1 MVLHGST
8 VDEALAEAQ
17 RFSDQTGAVFV
28 HPFDHVDIIA
38 GQGTIGL
45 EIFDQLPTVDTVIA
59 GVGGGGLLAG
69 VSVAIKAKARE
80 QGRDIRVIGVQAE
93 NAAAYPPSL
102 AGDAIVTLSRVST
115 IADGIAVG
123 RPGQLPFT
131 VIRELADDVVTVSE
145 DSLAQA
151 LIFMLERNKMV
162 VELSLIHI

>member
-1 MVLHGST
+1 MLRALGGDRVEVVLEGDAYSAAKPRADAIA
-8 VDEALAEAQ
+8 VERGL
-17 RFSDQTGAVFV
+17 VFV

-93 NAAAYPPSL
+93 NAAAYRPSPIL
-102 AGDAIVTLSRVST
+102 
-115 IADGIAVG
+115 
-123 RPGQLPFT
+123 
-131 VIRELADDVVTVSE
+131 
-145 DSLAQA
+145 
-151 LIFMLERNKMV
+151 
-162 VELSLIHI
+162 